1 LLSSGKATDALA
13 SLDAALALKK
23 DHPAAQRLRAE
34 ALFRAGRFEDVVE
47 AFDRY
52 LETGK
57 PLESVYR
64 GRGLARA
71 ELGQYPGAID
81 DFTKALELYPTSTV
95 QAYRGWTHLVVD
107 APQLAL
113 RDFELAIEL
122 DPKNGDAYNGRG
134 YARAQLGHYQEAI
147 QDASEALRCGPQ
159 SPRLLYNAARIY
171 ARCPGRSPQRALELI
186 DQALK
191 LLPPSERPSFWSK
204 HIRSDAALAALRSYR
219 LFVRLDA
226 ELSHGK

>member
-1 LLSSGKATDALA
+1 MTSTGRSSARTPNSPYQVEDHVERGRLLLSGGKHRRSAGLVRRGAG
-13 SLDAALALKK
+13 AAKGPFAGAAAAGGDLV
-23 DHPAAQRLRAE
+23 PAGP
-34 ALFRAGRFEDVVE
+34 FRGGHQ

-81 DFTKALELYPTSTV
+81 DFTKALELHPTSAV

-107 APQLAL
+107 APKLAL

-122 DPKNGDAYNGRG
+122 DPKSGDAYNGRG
-134 YARAQLGHYQEAI
+134 FVRAGLGRHREAI
-147 QDASEALRCGPQ
+147 QDAAEALRRGPP

-171 ARCPGRSPQRALELI
+171 AQCPGPYRQRA
-186 DQALK
+186 
-191 LLPPSERPSFWSK
+191 WS
-204 HIRSDAALAALRSYR
+204 
-219 LFVRLDA
+219 
-226 ELSHGK
+226 